1 MPVRGLRGAIT
12 VSDNNREEI
21 IDKTERLLKDMIE
34 QNRFQEEDVVS
45 VIFSVT
51 DDLDAEFPAVAA
63 RRLGWLYTP
72 LMCTREIP
80 VPGSLNKCIRVLMH
94 VNSTL
99 RQDEIVHSYLD
110 GARVLRP
117 DLDSDK
123 KDRYYRSE

>member
-94 VNSTL
+94 INSTL

-110 GARVLRP
+110 GARALRP

>member
-12 VSDNNREEI
+12 VSGNEREEI
-21 IDKTERLLKDMIE
+21 IRKTERLLEDMME
-34 QNRFQEEDVVS
+34 QNSFQVEDVVS

-80 VPGSLNKCIRVLMH
+80 VPGSLKKCIRVLMH
-94 VNSTL
+94 INSSL
-99 RQDEIVHSYLD
+99 RQDEIIHSYLD
-110 GARVLRP
+110 GARSLRP
-117 DLDSDK
+117 DLESDK